1 MTQWLSHSQFS
12 RIIVS
17 LTTNFIVEN
26 TQNLTVKRGVFCYI
40 PIVCDTY
47 SKVYFSRDTMAE
59 ITEFNIGQGET
70 FKVLATVENADT
82 GGYLDITDYTFTG
95 QVRENFT
102 TEEIA
107 ATFTVTKISPQSSG
121 SFYIELS
128 PGQTVTF
135 DQRKYVYDINMTSG
149 SITRRVLEGYFVVR
163 PTATR

>member
-1 MTQWLSHSQFS
+1 
-12 RIIVS
+12 
-17 LTTNFIVEN
+17 
-26 TQNLTVKRGVFCYI
+26 
-40 PIVCDTY
+40 
-47 SKVYFSRDTMAE
+47 MAE